1 MWGSADA
8 HRKIGVDFKSQ
19 VGYKGTIN
27 TETDTV
33 AINIDLSRNLT
44 QKRLPAELQGFDTYR
59 VIIWEIDPDTSGRM
73 VYDIYESSGAKSAIA
88 MFNSSRAR
96 WASEGMQVSMEAFN
110 YN

>member
-1 MWGSADA
+1 MNNEDRPMA
-8 HRKIGVDFKSQ
+8 V
-19 VGYKGTIN
+19 
-27 TETDTV
+27 
-33 AINIDLSRNLT
+33 NIDLTRNLT

-59 VIIWEIDPDTSGRM
+59 VIIWEIDPDTGGRM